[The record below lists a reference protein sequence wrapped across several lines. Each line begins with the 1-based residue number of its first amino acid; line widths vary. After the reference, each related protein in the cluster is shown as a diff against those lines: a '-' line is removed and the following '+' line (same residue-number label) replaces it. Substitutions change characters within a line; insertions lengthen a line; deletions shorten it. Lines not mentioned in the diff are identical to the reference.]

1 MESGMIAYISF
12 SIVLLFFLV
21 VFKSQF
27 VKNNKKTKASNDS
40 SSISTALQLSKKP
53 NSPRLVES
61 WLNDGRKI
69 YRGKSHLMTPT
80 EQKFYYYLKQQFGAD
95 KRIFAQVRVV
105 DLIQVNWS
113 ELKKGS
119 NEAQSAFRQ
128 LSQWHVDYVITNQ
141 DFQIICAAELDD
153 KSHQKPERQRRDRI
167 LNMAFETA
175 EVKLY
180 RYQLKKNDPRLLVA
194 P

>member
-1 MESGMIAYISF
+1 
-12 SIVLLFFLV
+12 
-21 VFKSQF
+21 
-27 VKNNKKTKASNDS
+27 
-40 SSISTALQLSKKP
+40 
-53 NSPRLVES
+53 
-61 WLNDGRKI
+61 
-69 YRGKSHLMTPT
+69 MTPT

-119 NEAQSAFRQ
+119 KDAQSAFRQ
-128 LSQWHVDYVITNQ
+128 LSQWHVDYVITDQN
-141 DFQIICAAELDD
+141 FQIVCAAELDD
-153 KSHQKPERQRRDRI
+153 RSHQKPERQRRDKI

-180 RYQLKKNDPRLLVA
+180 RYQLRKDDPRLILD
-194 P
+194 PSTLHTITPT